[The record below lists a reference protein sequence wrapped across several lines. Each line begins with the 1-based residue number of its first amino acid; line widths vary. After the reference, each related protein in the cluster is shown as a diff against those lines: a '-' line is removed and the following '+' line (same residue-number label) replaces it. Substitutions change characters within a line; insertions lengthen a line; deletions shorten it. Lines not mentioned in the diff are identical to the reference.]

1 MFGYKQLQNQQN
13 RFGLSIKSPCNAS
26 IKSMQIV
33 CDDRRS
39 TQKKRNAEGKPIPPF
54 FFNSLMIESV
64 STQKWT
70 FTILLHMLD
79 VSNSQFSET
88 GFTFRTSYN
97 KNPMLF
103 LVFCADSRTL
113 GRSGISLELS
123 ARTTN
128 DASSC
133 RFNKFA
139 HIT

>member
-39 TQKKRNAEGKPIPPF
+39 TQKKRNAEGKPIPPLLLQQ
-54 FFNSLMIESV
+54 LMKESV

-79 VSNSQFSET
+79 VSNSQFQKLILLSGHLIIKIQCFFGLLCRQQNT
-88 GFTFRTSYN
+88 WQIWNLLGTVRTDDQRC
-97 KNPMLF
+97 
-103 LVFCADSRTL
+103 V
-113 GRSGISLELS
+113 ILS
-123 ARTTN
+123 
-128 DASSC
+128 
-133 RFNKFA
+133 
-139 HIT
+139 I